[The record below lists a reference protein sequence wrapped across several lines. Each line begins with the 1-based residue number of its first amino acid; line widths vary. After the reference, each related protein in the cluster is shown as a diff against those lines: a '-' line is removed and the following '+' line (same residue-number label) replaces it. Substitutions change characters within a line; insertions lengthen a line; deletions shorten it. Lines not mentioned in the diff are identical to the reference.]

1 MSDLSLYWV
10 HSKKKWEKNQ
20 GQQKKYPSNVSKV
33 ARKCENFVG
42 GTLQQNFCKKTFIK
56 KSNDNTITKYVV
68 LFETTQQS
76 RPSPK

>member
-1 MSDLSLYWV
+1 MNEWFIIILGTFKEEMG
-10 HSKKKWEKNQ
+10 KKL
-20 GQQKKYPSNVSKV
+20 GAAKKYPSNVSKV

-68 LFETTQQS
+68 LFETN
-76 RPSPK
+76 